1 MLNIGSLVVN
11 SLDYIFIVDKDFR
24 IIYNTRYDEK
34 LNDGDGRNEPPEY
47 FNKNYLEVYPGL
59 DRENSSVIK
68 CIETGEIIIN
78 KRQEYYDYLNNRYV
92 TNNVTFP
99 LMRKGKLIAVVELAM
114 DVNES
119 GGESSD
125 DANRKFDEFVLRL
138 KKDAGMITFDT
149 ILTENRQMKE
159 SIEKAKI
166 LATLPNPTLI
176 YGETGTGKELFAQSM
191 IAYCK
196 VPKSKVV
203 IQNCAA
209 VPENLMEAILFGT
222 VRGAYTGAENKKGLF
237 EQADGGV
244 LFLDELNSIPYNV
257 QSKLLRVLQDGTFRP
272 LGSNKD
278 KRVSVKIIGAM
289 NIEPVEAIDNGIIR
303 KDLFYRF
310 SSGLITL
317 PPLRE
322 RKEDIALF
330 IKYYVDYYRRAY
342 SKEIDGVDDEVK
354 ALFMNYS
361 WDGNVRELSNTIES
375 MVTSLSD
382 GRILTKKQIPKYMLE
397 RMDRER
403 SGESAEKA
411 SCGIEEKLGMIFK
424 SAGVK
429 TGDRDAFLKNG
440 GEDILRGGT
449 DEKIAYHQV
458 MEAVE
463 RRLLENALEM
473 AEGNKTKAGEI
484 LGLPR
489 KTLVYRME
497 KLGIKQ

>member
-11 SLDYIFIVDKDFR
+11 SLDYIFIVDKDYR

-34 LNDGDGRNEPPEY
+34 LNDGKDGTEPLGY

-59 DRENSSVIK
+59 NRDNSSVIK

-99 LMRKGKLIAVVELAM
+99 LMKKGKLIAVVELAM
-114 DVNES
+114 DVDES
-119 GGESSD
+119 DEDRSG
-125 DANRKFDEFVLRL
+125 DANRKFDECVLRI

-149 ILTENRQMKE
+149 ILTENKQMKE

-191 IAYCK
+191 ITYCK
-196 VPKSKVV
+196 VPRGKVV

-257 QSKLLRVLQDGTFRP
+257 QSKLLRVLQDGSFRP

-278 KRVSVKIIGAM
+278 KHVKVKVIGAM
-289 NIEPVEAIDNGIIR
+289 NIEPVEAIDGGIIR

-322 RKEDIALF
+322 RREDITLF
-330 IKYYVDYYRRAY
+330 IKHYVDYYKRAY
-342 SKEIDGVDDEVK
+342 NKEVSGVDDEVK
-354 ALFMNYS
+354 ELFMNYS

-375 MVTSLSD
+375 MVTSLTD
-382 GRILTKKQIPKYMLE
+382 GTVLTKKQIPKYLLE
-397 RMDRER
+397 RMDKER
-403 SGESAEKA
+403 NEAEQKEEDLFSG
-411 SCGIEEKLGMIFK
+411 
-424 SAGVK
+424 
-429 TGDRDAFLKNG
+429 GDENDQ
-440 GEDILRGGT
+440 
-449 DEKIAYHQV
+449 IAYHEV

-463 RRLLENALEM
+463 KKMVRRALEM
-473 AEGNKTKAGEI
+473 AKGNKTKAGEI

-497 KLGIKQ
+497 RLGIK

>member
-11 SLDYIFIVDKDFR
+11 SLDYIFIVDKDCR

-34 LNDGDGRNEPPEY
+34 LNDGEDKRYPSGY
-47 FNKNYLEVYPGL
+47 FNKNYLEIYPSL
-59 DRENSSVIK
+59 NRENSSVIK

-99 LMRKGKLIAVVELAM
+99 LMKKGKLIAVVELAM
-114 DVNES
+114 DVDENE
-119 GGESSD
+119 GGAN

-149 ILTENRQMKE
+149 ILTANKQMKE
-159 SIEKAKI
+159 NIEKAKI

-176 YGETGTGKELFAQSM
+176 YGETGTGKEMFAQSM
-191 IAYCK
+191 ITYCK
-196 VPKSKVV
+196 VPRDKVV

-222 VRGAYTGAENKKGLF
+222 VRGAYTGAENRKGLF
-237 EQADGGV
+237 EQADGGI

-257 QSKLLRVLQDGTFRP
+257 QSKLLRVLQDGSFRP
-272 LGSNKD
+272 LGSNRD
-278 KRVSVKIIGAM
+278 KHVNVKVIGAM
-289 NIEPVEAIDNGIIR
+289 NIEPLEAIDEGIIR

-310 SSGLITL
+310 SGGLITL

-322 RKEDIALF
+322 RKEDIILF
-330 IKYYVDYYRRAY
+330 IKYYVDYYKRAY
-342 SKEIDGVDDEVK
+342 SKEVTGVDEEVRQM
-354 ALFMNYS
+354 FMNYS

-375 MVTSLSD
+375 MITSLKD
-382 GRILTKKQIPKYMLE
+382 GTVLTREQIPKYMLE
-397 RMDRER
+397 KMERER
-403 SGESAEKA
+403 DERLGVFSQEESETAKLLAHNSDSG
-411 SCGIEEKLGMIFK
+411 
-424 SAGVK
+424 
-429 TGDRDAFLKNG
+429 R
-440 GEDILRGGT
+440 
-449 DEKIAYHQV
+449 IAYHEI

-463 RRLLENALEM
+463 RKMVENALEM
-473 AEGNKTKAGEI
+473 AHGNKTKAGKI

-497 KLGIKQ
+497 KLGLR

>member
-11 SLDYIFIVDKDFR
+11 SLDYIFIVDKDYR

-34 LNDGDGRNEPPEY
+34 LNDGADGTYPSGY
-47 FNKNYLEVYPGL
+47 FNKNYLEVYPSL
-59 DRENSSVIK
+59 NRENSSVIK

-99 LMRKGKLIAVVELAM
+99 LMKKGNLIAVVELAM
-114 DVNES
+114 DVDENDDES
-119 GGESSD
+119 N

-149 ILTENRQMKE
+149 ILTENKQMRE

-176 YGETGTGKELFAQSM
+176 YGETGTGKEMFAQSM
-191 IAYCK
+191 ITYCK
-196 VPKSKVV
+196 VPREKVV

-257 QSKLLRVLQDGTFRP
+257 QSKLLRVLQDGSFRP
-272 LGSNKD
+272 LGSNRD
-278 KRVSVKIIGAM
+278 KHVKVKVIGAM
-289 NIEPVEAIDNGIIR
+289 NIDPLEAIDEGIIR

-310 SSGLITL
+310 SGGLITL
-317 PPLRE
+317 LPLRE

-330 IKYYVDYYRRAY
+330 IKYYVDYYKRAY
-342 SKEIDGVDDEVK
+342 SKEVTGVDDEVRR
-354 ALFMNYS
+354 LFMNYS

-375 MVTSLSD
+375 MITSLKNGS
-382 GRILTKKQIPKYMLE
+382 ILTKEQIPKYMLE
-397 RMDRER
+397 KMSRDKENEENRENIEE
-403 SGESAEKA
+403 GQEAEKLI
-411 SCGIEEKLGMIFK
+411 S
-424 SAGVK
+424 SNSH
-429 TGDRDAFLKNG
+429 NG
-440 GEDILRGGT
+440 R
-449 DEKIAYHQV
+449 IAYHDV
-458 MEAVE
+458 LESVE
-463 RRLLENALEM
+463 RKMVENALEM
-473 AEGNKTKAGEI
+473 AKGNKTKAGEI

-497 KLGIKQ
+497 KLGIK

>member
-1 MLNIGSLVVN
+1 MLNIGSLVVD
-11 SLDYIFIVDKDFR
+11 SLDYIFIVDKDCR

-34 LNDGDGRNEPPEY
+34 LNDGSGSKYPSEY
-47 FNKNYLEVYPGL
+47 FNKNYLEIYPSLNRG
-59 DRENSSVIK
+59 NSSVIK

-78 KRQEYYDYLNNRYV
+78 KRQEYYDYMNNRYV

-99 LMRKGKLIAVVELAM
+99 LVKKGKLIAVVELAM
-114 DVNES
+114 DVDEKNDLE
-119 GGESSD
+119 SD
-125 DANRKFDEFVLRL
+125 DANRKFEEFVLRI

-149 ILTENRQMKE
+149 ILTENRQMKD

-191 IAYCK
+191 ITYCK
-196 VPKSKVV
+196 VPREKVV

-257 QSKLLRVLQDGTFRP
+257 QSKLLRVLQDGNFRP
-272 LGSNKD
+272 LGGNRD
-278 KRVSVKIIGAM
+278 KHVNVKVIGAM
-289 NIEPVEAIDNGIIR
+289 NIEPVEAIDEGIIR

-322 RKEDIALF
+322 RKEDIVLF
-330 IKYYVDYYRRAY
+330 INYYVDYYKKAY
-342 SKEIDGVDDEVK
+342 SKEIKGVDEEVRE
-354 ALFMNYS
+354 LFMNYS
-361 WDGNVRELSNTIES
+361 WDGNVRELSNTIEY
-375 MVTSLSD
+375 MVTSLSE
-382 GRILTKKQIPKYMLE
+382 GNILTKEQIPKYMLE
-397 RMDRER
+397 RMDK
-403 SGESAEKA
+403 EKK
-411 SCGIEEKLGMIFK
+411 GTVEDEDE
-424 SAGVK
+424 
-429 TGDRDAFLKNG
+429 TGLIADGNPDG
-440 GEDILRGGT
+440 
-449 DEKIAYHQV
+449 KIAYHDV
-458 MEAVE
+458 LESVE
-463 RRLLENALEM
+463 RKMLENALSM
-473 AEGNKTKAGEI
+473 AKGNKTKAGEI

-497 KLGIKQ
+497 KLGIK